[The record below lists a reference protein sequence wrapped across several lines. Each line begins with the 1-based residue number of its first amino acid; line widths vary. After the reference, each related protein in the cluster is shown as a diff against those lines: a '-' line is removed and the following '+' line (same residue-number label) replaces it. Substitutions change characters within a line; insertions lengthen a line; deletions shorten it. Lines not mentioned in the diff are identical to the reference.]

1 MAIKSTI
8 FKAELQITDMDRN
21 YYQDH
26 NLTIARHPSE
36 NDERM
41 MVRLLAFALNAS
53 EGLQF
58 TKGLSAEDEPDIWQK
73 SLSDEIEVWID
84 LGQPD
89 EKRIRK
95 ACGRSGQVL
104 IYTYQDRS
112 SAVWWEQQ
120 RNKLERFDNLG
131 VVNLPEDVVTRLGT
145 MAQRAMRLQCT
156 IQDGGLW
163 FSNGEQAQEITPEIW
178 KSATRVKR

>member
-1 MAIKSTI
+1 MALKSTI

-26 NLTIARHPSE
+26 QLTMARHPSE

-53 EGLQF
+53 ESLQF
-58 TKGLSAEDEPDIWQK
+58 TRGLSSDDEPELWQK
-73 SLSDEIEVWID
+73 SLSGEIEVWID

-95 ACGRSGQVL
+95 ACGRSGQVV
-104 IYTYQDRS
+104 IYTYQQRS
-112 SAVWWEQQ
+112 SAVWWAQQ
-120 RNKLERFDNLG
+120 RNKLERFANLG
-131 VVNLPEDVVTRLGT
+131 VVHLPDDVVTQLGQ

-156 IQDGGLW
+156 IGDGQLW
-163 FSNGEQAQEITPEIW
+163 FSNGEQAIEIAPEIW
-178 KSATRVKR
+178 KRTIRVTS